1 MLGLYMSSQKVSGTY
16 SAYLNL
22 QMDEIQQ
29 LNRELSH
36 SREELRDA
44 LDAGMNGHISRSR
57 SCSKPCSNFSDKDKT
72 HRKALSGAFCVCIL

>member
-22 QMDEIQQ
+22 RMDEIQQ

-44 LDAGMNGHISRSR
+44 LDAGMNGHIS
-57 SCSKPCSNFSDKDKT
+57 KPIEIPKLLE
-72 HRKALSGAFCVCIL
+72 ALQQLLR